1 MFKILAK
8 RFIKDYQSIENQNI
22 RLKLISLSGLVGV
35 IINIFLFII
44 KIIIGILASSSA
56 IMGDAFNNMSDA
68 LTSLITLIGA
78 KASRKPADKN
88 HPYGHGRSEYIA
100 SFIVS
105 ILIMIVG
112 FLLFTSSVEN
122 FYNGKLPKISKLSIM
137 ILIFSLGFKFYIY
150 FLNKDLD
157 KRLDSKLNFA
167 VMVDARNDILSTISI
182 IIAVILQKYISFNL
196 DALLGIILS
205 IIVFKPGFD
214 LFVDTIDKLLGRG
227 ISKDLHKKIEDIIL
241 AGDFIKGYHD
251 LKIHEYGRG
260 KLVGSCDVE
269 VPSNI
274 SVGIMHQAVTNVETK
289 LRKDLNI
296 SITIHMDPT
305 YCLIENE
312 ENEKIIEE
320 LRKSVKNANRD
331 IKNR

>member
-1 MFKILAK
+1 MFEILAK
-8 RFIKDYQSIENQNI
+8 RFVENYKSIEDQKV
-22 RLKLISLSGLVGV
+22 RLKLISLSGLIG
-35 IINIFLFII
+35 ILINIFLFII
-44 KIIIGILASSSA
+44 KITIGLIASSSA
-56 IMGDAFNNMSDA
+56 ILGDAFNNMSDA

-78 KASRKPADKN
+78 KASSKPADTN

-100 SFIVS
+100 SFLVS

-112 FLLFTSSVEN
+112 FLLFTNSIDS
-122 FYNGKLPKISKLSIM
+122 FYKGNLPKLSRLSII

-150 FLNKDLD
+150 FLNKSLD
-157 KRLDSKLNFA
+157 KKLDSKLNFA
-167 VMVDARNDILSTISI
+167 VMIDARNDILSTISI
-182 IIAVILQKYISFNL
+182 IIAVTLQKYISFNL

-205 IIVFKPGFD
+205 IIVFKPGLD
-214 LFVDTIDKLLGRG
+214 LFLDTIDKLLGKG
-227 ISKDLHKKIEDIIL
+227 ISVELHKEIEDIIL
-241 AGDFIKGYHD
+241 SGDFIRGYHD

-274 SVGIMHQAVTNVETK
+274 SVGIMHQAVTNVETRLLK
-289 LRKDLNI
+289 ELNI

-305 YCLIENE
+305 YCLIEND
-312 ENEKIIEE
+312 ENKKIIEN

-331 IKNR
+331 IENR

>member
-1 MFKILAK
+1 MFEILAK
-8 RFIKDYQSIENQNI
+8 RFVKNYQSIEDKNV

-35 IINIFLFII
+35 FLNIFLFII
-44 KIIIGILASSSA
+44 KITIGLIASSSA
-56 IMGDAFNNMSDA
+56 ILGDAFNNMSDA

-78 KASRKPADKN
+78 KASSKPADKN

-100 SFIVS
+100 SFLVS

-112 FLLFTSSVEN
+112 FFLFINSIESFN
-122 FYNGKLPKISKLSIM
+122 KGNLPKISRLSIM
-137 ILIFSLGFKFYIY
+137 ILIFSMGFKFYIY
-150 FLNKDLD
+150 FLNKGLD
-157 KRLDSKLNFA
+157 KKLDSKLNFA
-167 VMVDARNDILSTISI
+167 VMIDARNDILSTISI

-205 IIVFKPGFD
+205 IIVFKPGLD
-214 LFVDTIDKLLGRG
+214 LFLDTIDKLLGKG
-227 ISKDLHKKIEDIIL
+227 ISSNLHKKIEEIIL
-241 AGDFIKGYHD
+241 SGDFIRGYHD

-274 SVGIMHQAVTNVETK
+274 SVGIMHQAVTNVEIK
-289 LRKDLNI
+289 LLKELNI

-305 YCLIENE
+305 YCLIEND
-312 ENEKIIEE
+312 ENKKIIEN

-331 IKNR
+331 IENR

>member
-1 MFKILAK
+1 MFEILAK
-8 RFIKDYQSIENQNI
+8 RFVENYKSIEDQNV
-22 RLKLISLSGLVGV
+22 RLKLISLSGLIG
-35 IINIFLFII
+35 ILINIFLFII
-44 KIIIGILASSSA
+44 KVSIGLIASSSA
-56 IMGDAFNNMSDA
+56 ILGDAFNNMSDA

-78 KASRKPADKN
+78 KASSKPADAN

-100 SFIVS
+100 SFLVS

-112 FLLFTSSVEN
+112 FLLFTNSIDS
-122 FYNGKLPKISKLSIM
+122 FYKGNLPKLSRLSII

-150 FLNKDLD
+150 FLNRNLD
-157 KRLDSKLNFA
+157 KKLDSKLNFA

-205 IIVFKPGFD
+205 IIVFKPGLD
-214 LFVDTIDKLLGRG
+214 LFLDTIDKLLGKG
-227 ISKDLHKKIEDIIL
+227 ISKELHKEIEDIIL
-241 AGDFIKGYHD
+241 SGDFIRGYHD

-274 SVGIMHQAVTNVETK
+274 SVGIMHQAVTNVEMK
-289 LRKDLNI
+289 LLNELNI

-305 YCLIENE
+305 YCLIEND
-312 ENEKIIEE
+312 ENKKIIEN

-331 IKNR
+331 IESR

>member
-1 MFKILAK
+1 MFEILAK
-8 RFIKDYQSIENQNI
+8 RFVKNYQSIEDKNV

-35 IINIFLFII
+35 FLNIFLFII
-44 KIIIGILASSSA
+44 KITIGLIASSSA
-56 IMGDAFNNMSDA
+56 ILGDAFNNMSDA

-78 KASRKPADKN
+78 KASSKPADKN

-100 SFIVS
+100 SFLVS

-112 FLLFTSSVEN
+112 FFLFTNSIESFN
-122 FYNGKLPKISKLSIM
+122 KGNLPKISRLSIM

-150 FLNKDLD
+150 FLNKGLY
-157 KRLDSKLNFA
+157 KKLDSKLNFA
-167 VMVDARNDILSTISI
+167 VMIDARNDILSTISI

-205 IIVFKPGFD
+205 IIVFKPGLD
-214 LFVDTIDKLLGRG
+214 LFLDTIDKLLGKG
-227 ISKDLHKKIEDIIL
+227 ISSDLHKKIEEIIL
-241 AGDFIKGYHD
+241 SGDFIRGYHD

-274 SVGIMHQAVTNVETK
+274 SVGIMHQAVTNVEIK
-289 LRKDLNI
+289 LLKELNI

-305 YCLIENE
+305 YCLIEND
-312 ENEKIIEE
+312 ENKKIIEN

-331 IKNR
+331 IENR

>member
-1 MFKILAK
+1 MFEILAK
-8 RFIKDYQSIENQNI
+8 RFVENYKSIEDQNV
-22 RLKLISLSGLVGV
+22 RLKLISLSGLVG
-35 IINIFLFII
+35 ILINIFLFII
-44 KIIIGILASSSA
+44 KITIGLIASSSA
-56 IMGDAFNNMSDA
+56 ILGDAFNNMSDA

-78 KASRKPADKN
+78 KASSKPADVN

-100 SFIVS
+100 SFLVS

-112 FLLFTSSVEN
+112 FLLFTNSIDS
-122 FYNGKLPKISKLSIM
+122 FYKGNLPKLSRLSII

-150 FLNKDLD
+150 FLNRSLD
-157 KRLDSKLNFA
+157 KKLDSKLNFA
-167 VMVDARNDILSTISI
+167 VMIDARNDILSTISI
-182 IIAVILQKYISFNL
+182 IIAVTLQKYISFNL

-205 IIVFKPGFD
+205 IIVFKPGLD
-214 LFVDTIDKLLGRG
+214 LFLDTIDKLLGKG
-227 ISKDLHKKIEDIIL
+227 ISIELHKEIEDIIL
-241 AGDFIKGYHD
+241 SGDFIRGYHD

-274 SVGIMHQAVTNVETK
+274 SVGIMHQAVTNVETRLEK
-289 LRKDLNI
+289 ELNI

-305 YCLIENE
+305 YCLIEND
-312 ENEKIIEE
+312 ENKKIIEN

-331 IKNR
+331 IENR

>member
-44 KIIIGILASSSA
+44 KIIIGIFASSSA

-214 LFVDTIDKLLGRG
+214 LFVDTIDKLLGRE

>member
-1 MFKILAK
+1 MFEILAK
-8 RFIKDYQSIENQNI
+8 RFVKNYQSIEDKNV

-35 IINIFLFII
+35 FLNIFLFII
-44 KIIIGILASSSA
+44 KITIGLIASSSA
-56 IMGDAFNNMSDA
+56 ILGDAFNNMSDA

-78 KASRKPADKN
+78 KASSKPADTS

-100 SFIVS
+100 SFLVS

-112 FLLFTSSVEN
+112 FFLFTNSIES
-122 FYNGKLPKISKLSIM
+122 FYKGNLPKLSRLSIM

-150 FLNKDLD
+150 FLNKGLD
-157 KRLDSKLNFA
+157 KKLDSKLNFA
-167 VMVDARNDILSTISI
+167 VMIDARNDILSTISI

-205 IIVFKPGFD
+205 IIVFKPGLD
-214 LFVDTIDKLLGRG
+214 LFLDTIDKLLGKG
-227 ISKDLHKKIEDIIL
+227 ISSDLHKKIEEIIL
-241 AGDFIKGYHD
+241 SGDFIRGYHD

-260 KLVGSCDVE
+260 RLVGSCDVE

-274 SVGIMHQAVTNVETK
+274 SVGIMHQAVTNVEIK
-289 LRKDLNI
+289 LLKELNI

-305 YCLIENE
+305 YCLIEND
-312 ENEKIIEE
+312 ENKKIIEN

-331 IKNR
+331 IENR

>member
-122 FYNGKLPKISKLSIM
+122 FYKGKLPKISKLSIM

>member
-1 MFKILAK
+1 MFDFLAK
-8 RFIKDYQSIENQNI
+8 RFVEDYKSIENESV
-22 RLKLISLSGLVGV
+22 RLKLISLSGFVG
-35 IINIFLFII
+35 ILINAFLFLI
-44 KIIIGILASSSA
+44 KISIGLIASSSA
-56 IMGDAFNNMSDA
+56 ILGDAFNNMSDA

-78 KASRKPADKN
+78 KASSKPADKK

-100 SFIVS
+100 SFLVS
-105 ILIMIVG
+105 ILIMFVG
-112 FLLFTSSVEN
+112 FFLFTSSVEN

>member
-1 MFKILAK
+1 
-8 RFIKDYQSIENQNI
+8 
-22 RLKLISLSGLVGV
+22 
-35 IINIFLFII
+35 
-44 KIIIGILASSSA
+44 
-56 IMGDAFNNMSDA
+56 MGDAFNNMSDA

-112 FLLFTSSVEN
+112 FLLFTNSVEN

>member
-1 MFKILAK
+1 M
-8 RFIKDYQSIENQNI
+8 
-22 RLKLISLSGLVGV
+22 
-35 IINIFLFII
+35 FII
-44 KIIIGILASSSA
+44 KITIGLIASSSA
-56 IMGDAFNNMSDA
+56 ILGDAFNNMSDA

-78 KASRKPADKN
+78 KASSKPADTS

-100 SFIVS
+100 SFLVS

-112 FLLFTSSVEN
+112 FFLFTNSIES
-122 FYNGKLPKISKLSIM
+122 FYKGNLPKLSRLSIM

-150 FLNKDLD
+150 FLNKGLD
-157 KRLDSKLNFA
+157 KKLDSKLNFA
-167 VMVDARNDILSTISI
+167 VMIDARNDILSTISI

-205 IIVFKPGFD
+205 IIVFKPGLD
-214 LFVDTIDKLLGRG
+214 LFLDTIDKLLGKG
-227 ISKDLHKKIEDIIL
+227 ISSDLHKKIEEIIL
-241 AGDFIKGYHD
+241 SGDFIRGYHD

-260 KLVGSCDVE
+260 RLVGSCDVE

-274 SVGIMHQAVTNVETK
+274 SVGIMHQAVTNVEIK
-289 LRKDLNI
+289 LLKELNI

-305 YCLIENE
+305 YCLIEND
-312 ENEKIIEE
+312 ENKKIIEN

-331 IKNR
+331 IENR

>member
-1 MFKILAK
+1 MFEILAK
-8 RFIKDYQSIENQNI
+8 RFVKNYQSIEDKNV

-35 IINIFLFII
+35 FLNVFLFII
-44 KIIIGILASSSA
+44 KITIGLIASSSA
-56 IMGDAFNNMSDA
+56 ILGDAFNNMSDA

-78 KASRKPADKN
+78 KASSKPADTS

-100 SFIVS
+100 SFLVS

-112 FLLFTSSVEN
+112 FLLFSNSIES
-122 FYNGKLPKISKLSIM
+122 FYKGNLPKLSRLSIM

-150 FLNKDLD
+150 FLNKGLD
-157 KRLDSKLNFA
+157 KKLDSKLNFA
-167 VMVDARNDILSTISI
+167 VMIDARNDILSTISI

-205 IIVFKPGFD
+205 IIVFKPGLD
-214 LFVDTIDKLLGRG
+214 LFLDTIDKLLGKG
-227 ISKDLHKKIEDIIL
+227 ISSDLHKKIEEIIL
-241 AGDFIKGYHD
+241 SGDFIRGYHD

-274 SVGIMHQAVTNVETK
+274 SVGIMHQAVTNVEMK
-289 LRKDLNI
+289 LLNELNI

-305 YCLIENE
+305 YCLIEND
-312 ENEKIIEE
+312 ENKKIIEN

-331 IKNR
+331 IENR

>member
-1 MFKILAK
+1 MFEILAK
-8 RFIKDYQSIENQNI
+8 RFVENYKSIEDQNV
-22 RLKLISLSGLVGV
+22 RLKLISLSGLVG
-35 IINIFLFII
+35 ILINIFLFII
-44 KIIIGILASSSA
+44 KITIGLIASSSA
-56 IMGDAFNNMSDA
+56 ILGDAFNNMSDA

-78 KASRKPADKN
+78 KASSKPADTN

-100 SFIVS
+100 SFLVS

-112 FLLFTSSVEN
+112 FLLFTNSIDS
-122 FYNGKLPKISKLSIM
+122 FYKGNLPKLSRLSII

-150 FLNKDLD
+150 FLNKSLD
-157 KRLDSKLNFA
+157 KKLDSKLNFA
-167 VMVDARNDILSTISI
+167 VMIDARNDILSTISI
-182 IIAVILQKYISFNL
+182 IIAVTLQKYISFNL

-205 IIVFKPGFD
+205 IIVFKPGLD
-214 LFVDTIDKLLGRG
+214 LFLDTIDKLLGKG
-227 ISKDLHKKIEDIIL
+227 ISVELHKEIEDIIL
-241 AGDFIKGYHD
+241 SGDFIRGYHD

-274 SVGIMHQAVTNVETK
+274 SVGIMHQAVTNVETRLLK
-289 LRKDLNI
+289 ELNI

-305 YCLIENE
+305 YCLIEND
-312 ENEKIIEE
+312 ENKKIIEN

-331 IKNR
+331 IENR